1 MAEEAE
7 VAPANNR
14 YLIIEIEIGEGL
26 SWKKLQRAIQDG
38 IDITTGA
45 LFMDIRVA
53 GSPDPYLLDDP
64 DNPPE
69 DWK

>member
-1 MAEEAE
+1 M
-7 VAPANNR
+7 PDNRR
-14 YLIIEIEIGEGL
+14 YLIIEIEIGEEL
-26 SWKKLQRAIQDG
+26 SWKLLRERIKKG
-38 IDITTGA
+38 IDFTPGA

>member
-1 MAEEAE
+1 M
-7 VAPANNR
+7 PDNKR
-14 YLIIEIEIGEGL
+14 YLIIEISISENL
-26 SWKKLQRAIQDG
+26 SWAKLADHIKAAVDA
-38 IDITTGA
+38 TSGA

-64 DNPPE
+64 DNPPK